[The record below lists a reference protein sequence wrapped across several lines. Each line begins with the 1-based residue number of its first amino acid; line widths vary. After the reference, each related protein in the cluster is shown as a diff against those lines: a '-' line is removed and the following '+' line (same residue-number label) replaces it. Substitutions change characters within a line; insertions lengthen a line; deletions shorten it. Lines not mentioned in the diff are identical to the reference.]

1 MKELTHQWVM
11 KAENDFKIAS
21 KEMKSDDPI
30 YDAICFHSQQCVE
43 KYLKAILQ
51 ENDHYIGKIHDLWKI
66 AKDCILYLREVQE
79 FKEKLVNLSEYAVE
93 VRYPGVET
101 TEEEARESF
110 ETCKEIRRLVRK
122 YFGLEVEN
130 G

>member
-1 MKELTHQWVM
+1 M
-11 KAENDFKIAS
+11 
-21 KEMKSDDPI
+21 
-30 YDAICFHSQQCVE
+30 
-43 KYLKAILQ
+43 
-51 ENDHYIGKIHDLWKI
+51 
-66 AKDCILYLREVQE
+66 REVQE